1 MHPSA
6 GDIVYYLPEVFVV
19 KSQMPSGVFRV
30 EGLVSK
36 TRKVA
41 AVDTLYPVT
50 LVRRAEIDDEGL
62 SVLRNK
68 NAELITERQ
77 SVVYQLDALKAEILS
92 WQKKADISDGQLHLW
107 KEAANQRQ
115 QSLTEYKE
123 TSKKLGR
130 QVDSIEADYAAEITA
145 IEESRSQEQILVE
158 ELQLQGEAINGLERE
173 LETRET
179 FKMGDKLTLYD
190 QLMVSSNAS
199 VETIAKRFKKLSL
212 FCNPDHGGSY
222 DVFVQLQRAHRIL
235 SDPEARL
242 RYEAEGCEAAEE
254 FLSFKNNSKD

>member
-41 AVDTLYPVT
+41 AADTLYPVT

-68 NAELITERQ
+68 NAELMTERQ
-77 SVVYQLDALKAEILS
+77 SFVFQLDALKAEILS
-92 WQKKADISDGQLHLW
+92 WQKRADIIDGQG
-107 KEAANQRQ
+107 Q
-115 QSLTEYKE
+115 
-123 TSKKLGR
+123 TS
-130 QVDSIEADYAAEITA
+130 
-145 IEESRSQEQILVE
+145 
-158 ELQLQGEAINGLERE
+158 LQGEAINGLKRE
-173 LETRET
+173 LETRDP

-190 QLMVSSNAS
+190 QLMVSSNVS
-199 VETIAKRFKKLSL
+199 VEAIAKRFKKLSL
-212 FCNPDHGGSY
+212 FCHPDHGGSH
-222 DVFVQLQRAHRIL
+222 DVFVRLQRAHRIL

>member
-1 MHPSA
+1 M
-6 GDIVYYLPEVFVV
+6 

-41 AVDTLYPVT
+41 AADTLYPVT

-68 NAELITERQ
+68 NAELMTERQ
-77 SVVYQLDALKAEILS
+77 FFVFQLDALKAEIFS
-92 WQKKADISDGQLHLW
+92 WQKKADIIDGQLQLW

-123 TSKKLGR
+123 TSNKLRR
-130 QVDSIEADYAAEITA
+130 QVDSLDADDAAAITA
-145 IEESRSQEQILVE
+145 IEESRSREQNLVE
-158 ELQLQGEAINGLERE
+158 ELQLQGEAIKGLKRK

-190 QLMVSSNAS
+190 QLMVSSNVS
-199 VETIAKRFKKLSL
+199 VETIAKRTKNSDCSATQIMEAPTTCL
-212 FCNPDHGGSY
+212 FGFRGHIGY
-222 DVFVQLQRAHRIL
+222 
-235 SDPEARL
+235 
-242 RYEAEGCEAAEE
+242 
-254 FLSFKNNSKD
+254 